1 MNKTIGLSMGLM
13 LALLASN
20 SFAQKPAPQNN
31 DLRRDV
37 STGQTTTG
45 QAAATPEMWIYQQ
58 ERDRYEDPRLA
69 VRRKAELRAAQRGD
83 RLAAMKW
90 FGQSNARPLVSATPH
105 TDTYGAGWVS
115 DSANPYQWRGGSAPS
130 VVVRPN
136 GSLY

>member
-1 MNKTIGLSMGLM
+1 MTKTIAMSVGLA
-13 LALLASN
+13 LALLAGRGQ
-20 SFAQKPAPQNN
+20 AQQPAPQKT
-31 DLRRDV
+31 DLRRDSSSP
-37 STGQTTTG
+37 STTSQT
-45 QAAATPEMWIYQQ
+45 AATPEMWLYQQ

-69 VRRKAELRAAQRGD
+69 VRRKAELRAAQRND

-90 FGQSNARPLVSATPH
+90 FGQSNSRPLVSATPH

-115 DSANPYQWRGGSAPS
+115 DSPNPYQWRGGSSPS